1 MVNCYQYRY
10 KFGKINYRN
19 LEKVIL
25 KFISLLKYLVKMQ
38 KKRSVYNIWSAKEL
52 QFESCQD
59 VTRFV
64 RRFID
69 SAITAAI
76 KIAAV
81 MVR

>member
-1 MVNCYQYRY
+1 MVNCYQYIY
-10 KFGKINYRN
+10 KFGKINDRN

-38 KKRSVYNIWSAKEL
+38 KKRSVYNIWSAKEP

-59 VTRFV
+59 VTRFM